1 MPKPM
6 SPDDPVTDAQLV
18 AFLSDSLPPERLT
31 AIEQRLRSDAALQQ
45 RLHSVVEAGSR
56 GVHSLA
62 AIWQRHRVSCP
73 DRQRLGSYLLGA
85 LEREEFEYITFHLE
99 TIGCVYCNASVADL
113 RAARQQGDAA
123 AVKRRRD
130 RFYESRGH

>member
-1 MPKPM
+1 MP
-6 SPDDPVTDAQLV
+6 PDEPITDATLA

-31 AIEQRLRSDAALQQ
+31 AVEQRLRDDEGL
-45 RLHSVVEAGSR
+45 RLRLREIVEAGAR
-56 GVHSLA
+56 GEHSIA

-73 DRQRLGSYLLGA
+73 QRQRLGSYLLGA
-85 LEREEFEYITFHLE
+85 LDREEFEYITFHLE

-113 RAARQQGDAA
+113 RAARQQGDAT
-123 AVKRRRD
+123 AVQRRRD